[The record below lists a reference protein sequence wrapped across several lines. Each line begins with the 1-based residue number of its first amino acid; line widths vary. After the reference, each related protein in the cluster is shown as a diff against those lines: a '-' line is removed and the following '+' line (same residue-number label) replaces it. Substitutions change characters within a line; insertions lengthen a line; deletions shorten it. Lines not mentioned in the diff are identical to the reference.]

1 MRNVLANK
9 NPGKI
14 RDITEA
20 EVAAARAYRSVQ
32 RPKVAASP
40 GTRLGESRAWVVL
53 LRQLRFLRKTVCAQ
67 ARLPCW
73 HSFCSAS
80 PVTGTLGRA
89 TCEDRGWREVAIE
102 EVVGMN
108 KKKKTK

>member
-53 LRQLRFLRKTVCAQ
+53 LRKLRFLRQTVCAP
-67 ARLPCW
+67 AGMPCW
-73 HSFCSAS
+73 HRFCRAS
-80 PVTGTLGRA
+80 PVTGSWRCSAGRRGA
-89 TCEDRGWREVAIE
+89 RDREG
-102 EVVGMN
+102 VG
-108 KKKKTK
+108 

>member
-40 GTRLGESRAWVVL
+40 GTRLGERRAWVVL
-53 LRQLRFLRKTVCAQ
+53 LRKLRFLRKTVCAQ
-67 ARLPCW
+67 AGMPCRSEE
-73 HSFCSAS
+73 HTSELQSLMRISYAVFC
-80 PVTGTLGRA
+80 LK
-89 TCEDRGWREVAIE
+89 
-102 EVVGMN
+102 N
-108 KKKKTK
+108 KKDVDNT